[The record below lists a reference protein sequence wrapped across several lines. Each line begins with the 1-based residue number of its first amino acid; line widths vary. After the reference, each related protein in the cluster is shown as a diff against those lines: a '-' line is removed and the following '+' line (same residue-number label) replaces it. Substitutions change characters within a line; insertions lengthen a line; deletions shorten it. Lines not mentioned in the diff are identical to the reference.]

1 MGKII
6 AWLGALVVALA
17 LLAIAGTL
25 IWVLACTALELIDN
39 IRDLMGEL
47 AEWLENRGDPD
58 E

>member
-17 LLAIAGTL
+17 LLAIAGIL
-25 IWVLACTALELIDN
+25 IWALAFTALELIDN